1 MTANNM
7 MDEGSSPSC
16 GTRSLDGASISSQS
30 SKGILK
36 KKTVKESLES
46 ELNASVHSIGTC
58 VTFDSVEI
66 SEHPITLGVNPAVA
80 DGGPPIE
87 IEWESQSYEMTS
99 VDDFEQA
106 RSYTPRTIRKLP
118 AEDRIDL
125 LLKSGF
131 TREELKKSQDEM
143 SNARLLRAMSSRRVR
158 RCNSAPPSTTGASS
172 LQPREKGKAYGKLIK
187 RFRLRRSENKAG
199 DH

>member
-1 MTANNM
+1 
-7 MDEGSSPSC
+7 MDSSVATC
-16 GTRSLDGASISSQS
+16 GTRSLGCASIGSQS

-36 KKTVKESLES
+36 KKTMKESLQS
-46 ELNASVHSIGTC
+46 ELNNSVRSNGTG

-99 VDDFEQA
+99 VDDFEKA
-106 RSYTPRTIRKLP
+106 RSDSPRATRKLP

-131 TREELKKSQDEM
+131 TREELTKTQDEV
-143 SNARLLRAMSSRRVR
+143 SDVRLMRAMSSRRVR
-158 RCNSAPPSTTGASS
+158 RCNSAPPSTNVAAALKS
-172 LQPREKGKAYGKLIK
+172 RDKGKTYSKLIK
-187 RFRLRRSENKAG
+187 KFRLRRSENKA
-199 DH
+199 DDCQ

>member
-1 MTANNM
+1 MIEDVSVA
-7 MDEGSSPSC
+7 SC
-16 GTRSLDGASISSQS
+16 GTKSLAGASVGSQS
-30 SKGILK
+30 SRGILK

-46 ELNASVHSIGTC
+46 DLNCSSHSNVTC

-87 IEWESQSYEMTS
+87 IEWECQSYAMTS

-106 RSYTPRTIRKLP
+106 RLASPRTIRKLN
-118 AEDRIDL
+118 AQDRIEL

-131 TREELKKSQDEM
+131 TKEELVKTEDEIIDI
-143 SNARLLRAMSSRRVR
+143 RLMRAMTTRRVR
-158 RCNSAPPSTTGASS
+158 RCNSAPPSTTAAISS
-172 LQPREKGKAYGKLIK
+172 LKPRDSKAKAYGKLIK
-187 RFRLRRSENKAG
+187 KFRLRRSENKAESSQ
-199 DH
+199 